1 MARIIGT
8 ITMRRMHS
16 PGRTISRSSS
26 PGRSSMIRRRAGS
39 SASSENGWSFGRSF
53 ASSGATGEPAP
64 IMNYLYREKRRIG
77 PMNKRLDEVLTRV
90 RSLPDEQQGEIAD
103 LLLDF
108 LDQEDVHLTPEQIA
122 EIERGLSDDE
132 PYASDAEVR
141 AVFQRFTK

>member
-1 MARIIGT
+1 
-8 ITMRRMHS
+8 
-16 PGRTISRSSS
+16 
-26 PGRSSMIRRRAGS
+26 
-39 SASSENGWSFGRSF
+39 
-53 ASSGATGEPAP
+53 
-64 IMNYLYREKRRIG
+64 
-77 PMNKRLDEVLTRV
+77 MNKRLDEVLTRV
-90 RSLPDEQQGEIAD
+90 RSLPDEQQGEIAE